1 MWSQSIVALLKHD
14 TSNNHLLLLIDIKI
28 RLNHGYLKKSINLN
42 TLFNFTDLK
51 IYKVFTALK
60 HPLPIKACSINF
72 TRFTL
77 HRILRLKNT

>member
-28 RLNHGYLKKSINLN
+28 RLNHGYLKKGINLN

-60 HPLPIKACSINF
+60 YPLPIKHVPSTLPDLHF
-72 TRFTL
+72 TEF
-77 HRILRLKNT
+77 